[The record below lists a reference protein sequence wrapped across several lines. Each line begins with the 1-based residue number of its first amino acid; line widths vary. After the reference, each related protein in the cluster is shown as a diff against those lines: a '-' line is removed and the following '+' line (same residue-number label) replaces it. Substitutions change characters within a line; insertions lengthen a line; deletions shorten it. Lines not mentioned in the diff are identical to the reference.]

1 MGTPRSRRRYFRRR
15 KAKAK
20 VEEGRPAQ
28 PKPRPKARGRRRR
41 GERRRPRR
49 RHPEILDIPESFE
62 ILPPAQEEE
71 PDQVVTAYVYTTVL
85 RPIYRDALGDYR
97 SEHSLGEGRYET
109 SHARIMAQV
118 TEEIHSRVEAHFDQ
132 VESEGD
138 TWKRPLTSSRPEGS
152 DGDGSVAD
160 N

>member
-20 VEEGRPAQ
+20 VEEGRPPQ
-28 PKPRPKARGRRRR
+28 PRPKVRGRRRR

-49 RHPEILDIPESFE
+49 RPPEILDIPESFE
-62 ILPPAQEEE
+62 ILPPAQGEEAG
-71 PDQVVTAYVYTTVL
+71 PAVTAYVYTTVL
-85 RPIYRDALGDYR
+85 RPVYRDALGDYR

-109 SHARIMAQV
+109 SHTRIMAQV

-138 TWKRPLTSSRPEGS
+138 TWKRPVMSRPPEKS
-152 DGDGSVAD
+152 DADGHVD
-160 N
+160 